1 MINAIDCSFLSLKKS
16 NEYNFMIIG
25 EITDLTQVSIG
36 NELIEE
42 ALKWVAEHHKDPFE
56 NGSIFIREDQKI
68 KVNYETVAM
77 LPQG

>member
-1 MINAIDCSFLSLKKS
+1 
-16 NEYNFMIIG
+16 MIIG

-56 NGSIFIREDQKI
+56 NGSILNVLFCPKFLLRAQK
-68 KVNYETVAM
+68 
-77 LPQG
+77 LPLLPF